1 MKSTTRKVVVL
12 PCSGIGKTYGALA
25 RETTYELVDR
35 VRPGIAVTICLALL
49 VIEDP
54 EAGQLIM
61 THPVITIDG
70 CPKGCARK
78 SVEARGVT
86 PARTYQAINFYK
98 AHKELKPDGIAEL
111 NAAGLKLAA
120 VAADELAQVVD
131 ELAAGK
137 EES

>member
-1 MKSTTRKVVVL
+1 MKSTPRKVVVL

-35 VRPGIAVTICLALL
+35 VRPGIVVTACLALL

-54 EAGQLIM
+54 EADQLIKS
-61 THPVITIDG
+61 HPVITIDG

-111 NAAGLKLAA
+111 NEAGLKLAA

>member
-35 VRPGIAVTICLALL
+35 VRPGVVVTTCLALL

-54 EAGQLIM
+54 EADQLIK

-111 NAAGLKLAA
+111 NEAGLKLAA
-120 VAADELAQVVD
+120 LAADELAQVVD

>member
-1 MKSTTRKVVVL
+1 MKSTPRKVVVL

-35 VRPGIAVTICLALL
+35 VRPGIVVTACLALL

-54 EAGQLIM
+54 GADQLIK

-78 SVEARGVT
+78 SVEARGVK

-111 NAAGLKLAA
+111 NEAGLKLAA

>member
-1 MKSTTRKVVVL
+1 MKSTPRKVVVL

-35 VRPGIAVTICLALL
+35 VRPGIVVTACLALL

-54 EAGQLIM
+54 EADQLIKS
-61 THPVITIDG
+61 HPVITIDG